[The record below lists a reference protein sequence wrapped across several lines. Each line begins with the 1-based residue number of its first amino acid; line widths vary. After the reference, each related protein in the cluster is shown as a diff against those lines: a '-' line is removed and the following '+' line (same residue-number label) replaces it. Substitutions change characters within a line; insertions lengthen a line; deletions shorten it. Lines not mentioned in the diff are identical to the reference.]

1 MFYLHTASL
10 KSRCFLF
17 ILIILV
23 FILDSSLVRQSF
35 FSIWMQM
42 YLKEIQCI
50 NKVTLP
56 YLTFHSRESG
66 YRKTETNKQ
75 KQKQNGKSPSG
86 SCASLCHA
94 DFLFLLACR
103 AKFIISINITRSVIR
118 SVIRSDPWS
127 GPWSDPVRSR
137 FCRSRFEDKCLMLL
151 TTSRQLG

>member
-1 MFYLHTASL
+1 
-10 KSRCFLF
+10 
-17 ILIILV
+17 
-23 FILDSSLVRQSF
+23 
-35 FSIWMQM
+35 M

-66 YRKTETNKQ
+66 YRKTETKKQKQKQ

-118 SVIRSDPWS
+118 SVIRSDPIRDQVR
-127 GPWSDPVRSR
+127 DPIRSNPD
-137 FCRSRFEDKCLMLL
+137 FVEAALKLNVSCSSRHHGSLVNM
-151 TTSRQLG
+151 G